1 MCLKLKMRTKHVSE
15 GMFIALKYGAVAMA
29 GAMTHQIFMK
39 QSETERD
46 KAAFIRGVQAY
57 KKNIEEQM
65 ALPIFHNV
73 SPQPTRH
80 SRPRAASF
88 SGRGGRTFD

>member
-1 MCLKLKMRTKHVSE
+1 MCLKQKMKTKHE

-39 QSETERD
+39 QSEAERD
-46 KAAFIRGVQAY
+46 KAAELRGAMAY
-57 KKNIEEQM
+57 AKLVEQQM
-65 ALPIFHNV
+65 ALPTVQNV

-88 SGRGGRTFD
+88 SGHGGRPFD